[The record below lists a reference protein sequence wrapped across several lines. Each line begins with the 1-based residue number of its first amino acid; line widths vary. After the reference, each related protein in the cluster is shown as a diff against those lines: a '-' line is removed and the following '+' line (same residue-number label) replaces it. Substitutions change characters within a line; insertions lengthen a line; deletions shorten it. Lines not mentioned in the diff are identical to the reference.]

1 MLIVSLS
8 LLIRTKSRHEGTT
21 GKLEKEREA
30 KGKGMNYN
38 VQIENYDVNV
48 QFVVEVTCH

>member
-1 MLIVSLS
+1 MRVL
-8 LLIRTKSRHEGTT
+8 RA
-21 GKLEKEREA
+21 KLEKERKA

-48 QFVVEVTCH
+48 QFVVEATFINNIIPK